1 MFICLYSK
9 SFQFWICEPQR
20 SRQYMESGN
29 RMWVIT
35 YDKKYCLTYLLKK
48 SQNTN
53 IYKLER
59 QAEGLVVKVSA
70 QTTSKLSPHGYA
82 KASSLVTWCSL
93 VCPKPLRHTSVLDQG
108 AHFFHLHPVKC
119 FRNVKVIHLL
129 NISKFS
135 LSHLILT
142 LHLLI

>member
-1 MFICLYSK
+1 
-9 SFQFWICEPQR
+9 
-20 SRQYMESGN
+20 MESGN

-82 KASSLVTWCSL
+82 KASSLVT
-93 VCPKPLRHTSVLDQG
+93 
-108 AHFFHLHPVKC
+108 
-119 FRNVKVIHLL
+119 
-129 NISKFS
+129 
-135 LSHLILT
+135 
-142 LHLLI
+142 